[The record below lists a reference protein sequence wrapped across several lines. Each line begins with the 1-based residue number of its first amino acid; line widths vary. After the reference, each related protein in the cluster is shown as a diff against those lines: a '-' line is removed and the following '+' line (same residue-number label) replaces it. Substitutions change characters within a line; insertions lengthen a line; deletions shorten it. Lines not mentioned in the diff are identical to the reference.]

1 MHLLFL
7 NFRSD
12 KLEASKFEFDRN
24 IMDVYKGNLVA
35 DQVALDDTTFENL
48 RHRYELQ
55 RYSLMVHFHCPT
67 PIPIPII
74 VPIPIVC
81 RSAPL
86 GPIPMVIPMQITDT
100 SLVYLKN

>member
-1 MHLLFL
+1 MRMGTTRLWSTFVRITQEIYFFL
-7 NFRSD
+7 
-12 KLEASKFEFDRN
+12 
-24 IMDVYKGNLVA
+24 Y
-35 DQVALDDTTFENL
+35 
-48 RHRYELQ
+48 
-55 RYSLMVHFHCPT
+55 LMVHFHCPT

-100 SLVYLKN
+100 H